1 MKTNAFTLPFTI
13 FIALIS
19 ILIVTGTA
27 SIFKTQIQYEKM
39 IQNYYLASTKLN
51 LAFIEIKETS
61 SLSHQFKINF
71 KGAKI
76 DCQATDN
83 QPTEF
88 NCQITLE
95 NGYTL
100 AKTTSP

>member
-19 ILIVTGTA
+19 ILIVTGSA

-51 LAFIEIKETS
+51 PE
-61 SLSHQFKINF
+61 
-71 KGAKI
+71 
-76 DCQATDN
+76 
-83 QPTEF
+83 
-88 NCQITLE
+88 
-95 NGYTL
+95 
-100 AKTTSP
+100 